1 MCVITDTDI
10 KLRVSYMTLTI
21 QSHNGDLK
29 LLLEIQMFQ

>member
-1 MCVITDTDI
+1 MCVITDTD
-10 KLRVSYMTLTI
+10 KLRVSNMTLTI

>member
-1 MCVITDTDI
+1 MCVITDTD